1 MPPGLEKPAAVAGTE
16 EPSSEQADAHNHGP
30 GKQTPFVDSEGLG
43 GQVPQNQTQQAQHHQ
58 EQLQQQHQQQPQ
70 QLQQQKP
77 ATSQAPPA
85 AVQVNT
91 LPPIMQKQAAQDS
104 ATWQD
109 PATWSRQQQ
118 PQQPPCLKKTCRG
131 RWC

>member
-1 MPPGLEKPAAVAGTE
+1 VHLLHQGPGKKTPFAVAEQLGGQPSSISVPPLLPAGVHMPPGLEKPAAVAGTE

-70 QLQQQKP
+70 QL
-77 ATSQAPPA
+77 
-85 AVQVNT
+85 
-91 LPPIMQKQAAQDS
+91 
-104 ATWQD
+104 
-109 PATWSRQQQ
+109 
-118 PQQPPCLKKTCRG
+118 
-131 RWC
+131 